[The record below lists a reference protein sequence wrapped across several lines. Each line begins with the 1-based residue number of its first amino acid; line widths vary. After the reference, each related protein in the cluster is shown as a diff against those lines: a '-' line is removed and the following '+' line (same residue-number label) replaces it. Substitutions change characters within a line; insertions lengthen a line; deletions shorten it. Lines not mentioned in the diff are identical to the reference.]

1 HTPASVG
8 CVATTTVLISSRQS
22 GPALRQS
29 RTCRASATRVTA
41 TASARSVR
49 ASHTGGGEGERASTA
64 RMLALRAMDVRQ
76 AFRSELGLLGAV
88 VVGAAI
94 RLDQIREQ
102 IVLDDEWHALHAILR
117 FGYGRILTHFGWTDV
132 CIPLAVFD
140 KVVADTVGLSE
151 MWMRLP
157 VLLAGIVSLLVLP
170 LMLRR
175 WVGRAAGTSLAWLLA
190 VSPLHVFFSRFA
202 RPYAISLLLVMGGG
216 LALARWWEDG
226 RPQWKTVGIAGFVL
240 GPYFHLSVLPAV

>member
-1 HTPASVG
+1 
-8 CVATTTVLISSRQS
+8 
-22 GPALRQS
+22 
-29 RTCRASATRVTA
+29 
-41 TASARSVR
+41 
-49 ASHTGGGEGERASTA
+49 
-64 RMLALRAMDVRQ
+64 MLALRAMDVRQ

-157 VLLAGIVSLLVLP
+157 VLLAGIASLLVLP
-170 LMLRR
+170 LMLRA
-175 WVGRAAGTSLAWLLA
+175 WLDRAAKPMPPLVAATSASQPCALDVGSAW
-190 VSPLHVFFSRFA
+190 
-202 RPYAISLLLVMGGG
+202 ISKGSASERNRVR
-216 LALARWWEDG
+216 LARKLSGPTPRPG
-226 RPQWKTVGIAGFVL
+226 RSRAMSKAMR
-240 GPYFHLSVLPAV
+240 